1 MDLLLL
7 SILAIAAEALGIW
20 LHGKFPFAGYY
31 ISFSTMVAIIA
42 LLRWGTFGAVVNCLI
57 AIPAAILSKS
67 VSIPLFLFY
76 FISNS
81 GVMIVPKLFKHLE
94 TSLIV
99 AKSYWLLGYIISFY
113 GVLTISRGLLGFIV
127 GLTFS
132 DAVMQTIM
140 QLLFIMIIS
149 YIVLVL
155 LKNREG
161 LLVDMKAYF
170 INEQKEMEE

>member
-1 MDLLLL
+1 
-7 SILAIAAEALGIW
+7 
-20 LHGKFPFAGYY
+20 
-31 ISFSTMVAIIA
+31 
-42 LLRWGTFGAVVNCLI
+42 
-57 AIPAAILSKS
+57 
-67 VSIPLFLFY
+67 
-76 FISNS
+76 
-81 GVMIVPKLFKHLE
+81 
-94 TSLIV
+94 LIV